1 MNNDELR
8 EEYKKEWENHL
19 EELHNQLKADGSGDG
34 SERLKELADEGLESL
49 KKSVNADFEEK
60 KLIYLLQ
67 AMGYKCMIEE
77 EKCIDQFIMLVE
89 LVLKFGEC
97 TTLDG
102 EQFDL
107 RRFAK
112 GYFKTDKQMKFF
124 DKLLA
129 LKGLLAENKRLLD
142 SNGRLIDIGQAS
154 LDKYEDEKEQRRKAE
169 TEKGVLEKLVK
180 DCFEDSEILKRK
192 EQCKRKPEVSVDL
205 AKALIERVTG
215 ESISKRTIQRWDK
228 EGNPYDHF
236 YPGRK
241 NKLRFLEWVKD
252 ANWKMNA
259 RERIVNMGEEEMSR
273 KRRKF

>member
-1 MNNDELR
+1 MNSDELR

-34 SERLKELADEGLESL
+34 SELLKELADEGLESL

-67 AMGYKCMIEE
+67 AMRYKCMIEE
-77 EKCIDQFIMLVE
+77 EKCIDQLIMLVE

-169 TEKGVLEKLVK
+169 TEKGALEKLAK
-180 DCFEDSEILKRK
+180 DCFEDSKILELTKRSYQEPQITLK
-192 EQCKRKPEVSVDL
+192 EACR
-205 AKALIERVTG
+205 I
-215 ESISKRTIQRWDK
+215 IK
-228 EGNPYDHF
+228 EGTGCDISERQLRRWNNGETKPPLG
-236 YPGRK
+236 YPGYEDPE
-241 NKLRFLEWVKD
+241 LLALW
-252 ANWKMNA
+252 ANQTDWRMKKKV
-259 RERIVNMGEEEMSR
+259 RCMGEEEMSR
-273 KRRKF
+273 KRRRF

>member
-1 MNNDELR
+1 MNSDELR

-67 AMGYKCMIEE
+67 TMEYKCMIEE
-77 EKCIDQFIMLVE
+77 EKCIDQLIMLVE
-89 LVLKFGEC
+89 LVLRFGEC

-102 EQFDL
+102 EPFDL

-124 DKLLA
+124 DKLVA
-129 LKGLLAENKRLLD
+129 LKGILAENKRLLD

-169 TEKGVLEKLVK
+169 TEKGVLEKLTK
-180 DCFEDSEILKRK
+180 DCFEDSKILERAKQ
-192 EQCKRKPEVSVDL
+192 ELEVSVEE
-205 AKALIERVTG
+205 AVALVERYTG
-215 ESISKRTIQRWDK
+215 KSISKRTIQRWDK
-228 EGNPYDHF
+228 SNPNDPL

-241 NKLRFLEWVKD
+241 NKLHFVKWLSD
-252 ANWKMNA
+252 ATWKMNMK
-259 RERIVNMGEEEMSR
+259 ERTVNMSEEEMTR